1 VAILTLALGI
11 GANTAIFSVVNAV
24 LLEGLPYKEPRRLV
38 FVWSTMIS
46 QGVPIS
52 GASAPDFRSWREQN
66 HAFTGM
72 AASVRASFN
81 VSFQGQE
88 PARLDGAE
96 VTAEMFS
103 VLGVNPILGR
113 NFLAGDETWGQH
125 RVVLVSYGLWQDKF
139 GRDPQV
145 VNRTMRLDGQEYT
158 IVGVMPR
165 GMPFFDDLPQP
176 NLFVPLAYEED
187 TD

>member
-1 VAILTLALGI
+1 KRSGGNMVADLLQDVRLGLRALRKNPGFAAVAILTLGLGI

-52 GASAPDFRSWREQN
+52 GAAAPDFRSWRDQN
-66 HAFTGM
+66 HVFTGM
-72 AASVRASFN
+72 AASTRASFN

-88 PARLDGAE
+88 PARLEGAA
-96 VTAEMFS
+96 VTSEMFS
-103 VLGVNPILGR
+103 LLGVNPILGR

-125 RVVLVSYGLWQDKF
+125 RVALISYGLWQDKF
-139 GRDPQV
+139 GGDPQV
-145 VNRTMRLDGQEYT
+145 VNRTMGLNVQ
-158 IVGVMPR
+158 
-165 GMPFFDDLPQP
+165 
-176 NLFVPLAYEED
+176 
-187 TD
+187 